1 VLISSN
7 ENHEMS
13 IIYINSTSVPVDKTE
28 HLEQGGRG
36 RIGTSLFWSTIN
48 EIYLQIFYTNEYNFA
63 DESIESNQFMIY
75 YTNHL
80 LIMKLNVSCS
90 SHKLTQDCVG
100 SFVTVFI

>member
-1 VLISSN
+1 VGPACRRLRSWLCRQNTVLPGVVALTRFLGV
-7 ENHEMS
+7 E
-13 IIYINSTSVPVDKTE
+13 
-28 HLEQGGRG
+28 
-36 RIGTSLFWSTIN
+36 IN